1 MESYALA
8 VEKSMTRTCILGV
21 TMKVMQSDQ
30 DEIERCHMTL
40 VLPVSCQWCCRAHR
54 AVNFDTSRICRQV
67 VIFCVRTVVLIL
79 HPDAFSFVCMCSLC
93 SNDVYT
99 ACDFTYMHACRALR
113 CYRARLCTHIHTHTR
128 AHTHTCVHTRVG
140 PWYQRQCGASEHA
153 VIMQSTSNARLFWTL
168 YFAYGTL
175 ELGLWVVMSPFVG
188 SSVLAF
194 CWHFVPLAISPWRTR
209 TC

>member
-1 MESYALA
+1 MSCAAKHLPGRFPQFLCYLFYAD
-8 VEKSMTRTCILGV
+8 VEKCTDTYTHSIYIYIYISTCGLTLLVRCVSLVGNGRGLG
-21 TMKVMQSDQ
+21 T
-30 DEIERCHMTL
+30 H
-40 VLPVSCQWCCRAHR
+40 A
-54 AVNFDTSRICRQV
+54 
-67 VIFCVRTVVLIL
+67 L
-79 HPDAFSFVCMCSLC
+79 H
-93 SNDVYT
+93 
-99 ACDFTYMHACRALR
+99 
-113 CYRARLCTHIHTHTR
+113 THTHTHTR